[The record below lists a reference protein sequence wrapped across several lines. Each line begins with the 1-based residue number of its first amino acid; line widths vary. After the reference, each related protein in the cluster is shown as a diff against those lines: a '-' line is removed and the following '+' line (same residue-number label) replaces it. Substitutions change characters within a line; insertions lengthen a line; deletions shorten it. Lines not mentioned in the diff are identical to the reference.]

1 MRQLRVLAAAAV
13 LAATA
18 FAAATPADAA
28 PYRVLRYADTG
39 YCQVWDYGIGNRP
52 WTAYTKM
59 TRRHWSF
66 ERTLA
71 IKGWL
76 LRHHY
81 CNW

>member
-39 YCQVWDYGIGNRP
+39 YCQVWD
-52 WTAYTKM
+52 
-59 TRRHWSF
+59 
-66 ERTLA
+66 
-71 IKGWL
+71 
-76 LRHHY
+76 
-81 CNW
+81 